1 MSNLNTSTVEKHIA
15 DTRITRALG
24 WIGCLFICIGAI
36 AVTLEIDPLN
46 IYMLNAGAIVY
57 AVWGYRTKQ
66 WNQVTVNLFL
76 IAVYSFGAIWRLI

>member
-1 MSNLNTSTVEKHIA
+1 MKILNNDSLNKSIA
-15 DTRITRALG
+15 DTRITRVLG
-24 WIGCLFICIGAI
+24 WVGCLFICIGAI

-76 IAVYSFGAIWRLI
+76 IAVYSFGTVWRLI

>member
-15 DTRITRALG
+15 DTRITRVMG
-24 WIGCLFICIGAI
+24 WAGCLFICIGAI

-46 IYMLNAGAIVY
+46 IYMLNAGAVVY

-76 IAVYSFGAIWRLI
+76 IAVYSFGTIWRLI